1 LASEDLQFIRRN
13 PTNVSGGR
21 QYANYLGSIAAGLHL
36 HHKSEF
42 IIEEFTRSSIVLG
55 SIRVVSRPEKDETD
69 GPDGIDLWS
78 DCVAEIHDA

>member
-21 QYANYLGSIAAGLHL
+21 QYANYLRSIAAGLHL
-36 HHKSEF
+36 HHESEF
-42 IIEEFTRSSIVLG
+42 TIEEFTWPSIVLG
-55 SIRVVSRPEKDETD
+55 SIRIASRPEKDETK
-69 GPDGIDLWS
+69 GSIGIDLWS